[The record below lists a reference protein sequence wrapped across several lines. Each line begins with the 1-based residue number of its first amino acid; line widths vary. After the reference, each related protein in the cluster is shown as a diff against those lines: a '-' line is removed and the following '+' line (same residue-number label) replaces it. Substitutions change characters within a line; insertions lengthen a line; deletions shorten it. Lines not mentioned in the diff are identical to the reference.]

1 MPFYSEI
8 SSLFV
13 IFLGYN
19 PNTGKFGRAV
29 GYPIVLMSADEVF
42 DPAEFEGITDVDVYV
57 VLIKIRK
64 N

>member
-13 IFLGYN
+13 IFWGY
-19 PNTGKFGRAV
+19 T
-29 GYPIVLMSADEVF
+29 IVLMSADEVF

-57 VLIKIRK
+57 VLKKIRK